1 MSDLKKTA
9 LATLLVSVYVM
20 SCMVPCQVLSVC
32 DTHGVW
38 VPAEMQYSLLQ
49 ALLCYS
55 CLLLAL
61 QSCPR
66 AALSSLE
73 TSSPGCSA
81 GRPVAFPDSQ
91 G

>member
-1 MSDLKKTA
+1 MSDLKKVT
-9 LATLLVSVYVM
+9 LAALLVSVYVM
-20 SCMVPCQVLSVC
+20 SCMVPRQVLSVC

-61 QSCPR
+61 QSCPGQPS
-66 AALSSLE
+66 AHWE
-73 TSSPGCSA
+73 TSS
-81 GRPVAFPDSQ
+81 Q
-91 G
+91 GAVLEACGFS